1 MGNLKNEK
9 LLQIMVK
16 TSWEEKGMKVQVLKK
31 TSNELKI
38 EIDGEGHS
46 LCNVLQKVLLE
57 DDTVDMAGYTVP
69 HPLIPQ
75 AIVYVRTK
83 KRRKPEAAIKDAVK
97 KIRAQDSEFRTV
109 FEKALKSYKSD
120 QNRD

>member
-1 MGNLKNEK
+1 VGKLKNEN

-16 TSWEEKGMKVQVLKK
+16 VSLEEKRMKVQVLKK

-38 EIDGEGHS
+38 EIEEEGHS
-46 LCNVLQKVLLE
+46 LCNVLQKFLIA

-69 HPLIPQ
+69 HPLLPH

-83 KRRKPEAAIKDAVK
+83 KRRKPEDAIKDAVK
-97 KIRAQDSEFRTV
+97 KIRGQSKEFRTS
-109 FEKALKSYKSD
+109 FEKALKSL
-120 QNRD
+120 